1 MILGLDFVFVTSS
14 IGAPSSID
22 PISVPGF
29 IPYLQ
34 DRQHINM
41 HQLWSMDLAV
51 DCSSSWDLPK
61 LLNIRPYA

>member
-1 MILGLDFVFVTSS
+1 MILGLDFIFVTSL

-29 IPYLQ
+29 IPESYYLQ

-51 DCSSSWDLPK
+51 DCFSS
-61 LLNIRPYA
+61 